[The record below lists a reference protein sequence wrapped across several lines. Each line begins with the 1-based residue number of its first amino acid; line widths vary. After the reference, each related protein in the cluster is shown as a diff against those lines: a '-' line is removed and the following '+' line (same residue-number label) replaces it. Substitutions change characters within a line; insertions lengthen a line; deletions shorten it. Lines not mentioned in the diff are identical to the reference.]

1 MATRSHPRPSVA
13 SFCPPTIAEPADA
26 DASLQ
31 RPWVLVD
38 KKAYIANRE
47 NATTARAPSSGG
59 HKVQV
64 STASASQTRRP
75 SPTCASTAL
84 APRVTAG
91 TGAFPAS
98 PSSSPRRAPSS
109 SSASGSTSGP
119 GRSATTQGPARPGK
133 PWVGSLPQFIE
144 SDIKPCAFGV
154 LPCGSD
160 DGKRGFVVAALVPML
175 KPGHVPVRGKPLELV
190 RFASAMRR
198 WHTMAPRLD
207 PSCGND
213 EKVWSHETGKVIVLG
228 GGFLGWVDL
237 WRGILVCNV
246 LDEYP
251 EVSFIPLPKPTVPKV
266 WKSYPGLFR
275 DVTSCNNLLS
285 FVEIQLPK
293 TPYDD
298 LPESPLFSDS
308 DSDSDSEVD
317 ATCLPPHG
325 WRATKWERMLFTSD
339 SSWKM
344 DCSVGS
350 ADTLVGDPGCYLVLP
365 ELRDAKTGNL
375 TLENLSIASPVLTKH
390 DDGVVYMVPTLENTN
405 GQESWV
411 TAFDLRTNALKAL
424 APWPARRTFCLDAT
438 CCTPCSFS
446 KYLIR
451 GAEPCLGLQK

>member
-1 MATRSHPRPSVA
+1 MHPANDGPTCEIQPSQSPETNNPDLIPLLKQA

-38 KKAYIANRE
+38 KKAYVANRE

-98 PSSSPRRAPSS
+98 PSSSPRRAPSVRFNFGPRPFCYD
-109 SSASGSTSGP
+109 SGTREYFVYRAG
-119 GRSATTQGPARPGK
+119 PGK
-133 PWVGSLPQFIE
+133 PWLGSLPQFIE
-144 SDIKPCAFGV
+144 SDIKPSAFGI

-160 DGKRGFVVAALVPML
+160 DGKRGFVVATLVPML

-317 ATCLPPHG
+317 ATSTAVG
-325 WRATKWERMLFTSD
+325 KWIA
-339 SSWKM
+339 
-344 DCSVGS
+344 V
-350 ADTLVGDPGCYLVLP
+350 LVLLTPWLVTPDAYLGLP

-375 TLENLSIASPVLTKH
+375 TLENLRVASPVLTKH
-390 DDGVVYMVPTLENTN
+390 DDGVVYMVPTLKNTN

-438 CCTPCSFS
+438 SCTPCSFS
-446 KYLIR
+446 KYLVR
-451 GAEPCLGLQK
+451 DAEPC